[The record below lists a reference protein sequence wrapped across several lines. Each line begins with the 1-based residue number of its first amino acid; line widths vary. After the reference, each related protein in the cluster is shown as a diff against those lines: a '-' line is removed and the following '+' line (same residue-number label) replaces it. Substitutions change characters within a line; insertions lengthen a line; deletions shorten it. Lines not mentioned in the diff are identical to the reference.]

1 MMIRYDQVKV
11 DKGQMRVKLWLDE
24 GQMRVKSWLD
34 EGQVRFFDDKTKL
47 R

>member
-1 MMIRYDQVKV
+1 
-11 DKGQMRVKLWLDE
+11 MRVKLWLDE